1 MELKS
6 NAASE
11 RAFMGTTVSPRFE
24 IAPSDAAVQCLTP
37 SSGGHCFEGL
47 AFSPSG
53 GTLGVAA
60 INTNTVF
67 LLRRQVDGGF
77 DAAPHQYF
85 VNAETSCP
93 HDVSIARCG
102 RTELL
107 AVAKRI
113 GVISIYAKRLSD
125 DCYGAEP
132 DFEIRGT
139 QTRLNFSDGVA
150 FVPPHNRYL
159 AVNNLTDCTIT
170 FYRRSSLF
178 PVIFDLEP
186 AFELN
191 HPSIVNPDGLNFSPC
206 GRWLAIANHGNH
218 SVSIF
223 RRRNWLF
230 KRDKLI
236 YGPEPVQVIKAV
248 ELCYPHSVAFT
259 PRTNH
264 LAVTNSGANYFC
276 VFAPKLELFS
286 TRWTETPVLRQ
297 AFAPVDIFAKVNSDN
312 EMEGGP
318 KGITIHQSTI
328 AVCSPELGIRMYSFR
343 EW

>member
-1 MELKS
+1 
-6 NAASE
+6 
-11 RAFMGTTVSPRFE
+11 MGTTISPRFE
-24 IAPSDAAVQCLTP
+24 IDRSDAAVQCLTP
-37 SSGGHCFEGL
+37 PSGGHRLEGL

-77 DAAPHQYF
+77 DAAPYQCL
-85 VNAETSCP
+85 VNSEANSP
-93 HDVSIARCG
+93 HDVSIAQCG

-113 GVISIYAKRLSD
+113 GVISIYAKRLFGD
-125 DCYGAEP
+125 RYGAEP

-139 QTRLNFSDGVA
+139 QTRLKFSDGVA

-159 AVNNLTDCTIT
+159 AVNNLTDCRIT

-178 PVIFDLEP
+178 PVVFDLEP
-186 AFELN
+186 AFELT
-191 HPSIVNPDGLNFSPC
+191 HPSIVNPDGLSFSPC

-230 KRDKLI
+230 KRGKLA
-236 YGPEPVQVIKAV
+236 YGPEPAQVIKAPD
-248 ELCYPHSVAFT
+248 LCYPHSVAFT

-276 VFAPKLELFS
+276 VFAPKRGSFS
-286 TRWTETPVLRQ
+286 TCWTETPVLRQ

-318 KGITIHQSTI
+318 KGIAIHQSAI
-328 AVCSPELGIRMYSFR
+328 AVSSPELGIRIYSFR